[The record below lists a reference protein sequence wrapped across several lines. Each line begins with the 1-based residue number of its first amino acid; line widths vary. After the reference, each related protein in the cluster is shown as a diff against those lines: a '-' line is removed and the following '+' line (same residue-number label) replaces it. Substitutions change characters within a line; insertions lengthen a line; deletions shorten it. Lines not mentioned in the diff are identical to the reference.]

1 MMFRS
6 VDEGMRSLWWPWL
19 ILAVTLPLAAGDLR
33 LSGLVV
39 DENNTPVAQA
49 RVLAR
54 PADSP
59 GAAPARALTNLKGA
73 FALSVP
79 AEGFYSV
86 EIDCDGYF
94 RLQEQRVRVAEA
106 APVMTFVLNRA
117 RELYQSLDVPA
128 QLAEIDPDRTT
139 REKRLSENQIISIP
153 YPATNSVRNAL
164 RLMPGVV
171 QDMRG
176 GLHVDGAAED
186 QVMYTLDGFNIS
198 DPLTGKFE
206 SRLSVES
213 VRSLELST
221 GRVAAEYGKGSAGA
235 VEVKTIMGTD
245 RMRYSA
251 TNFVPGIENHKGL
264 QVGNWTPR
272 LGVSG
277 PIRRGRAWFSDSIDL
292 QYDRNVVEEL
302 PKGADSS
309 VSWRW
314 SNLLR
319 GQVNVTPS
327 NILFTG
333 LLVNWWQARRT
344 GLSVLDPI
352 ESTIDRRSRQWFF
365 HIKDQIYLG
374 GRGALAEV
382 GYAANR
388 TFGRELPQGYGFSA
402 MTTEGRRGYHYVDAI
417 RTSARDQWI
426 GNVFLPPLADG
437 LHRVKAGMDLNR
449 VAYGQNA
456 RRTGYGVYGEGQ
468 RLTRRVRF
476 SGNGAF
482 ARSTYETSAYVQ
494 DSWRVRPSL
503 LVDLGLRYDRDGLV
517 SNNNVSPRLGF
528 GWSPWGGTSTRIS
541 GGWGVVY
548 DASSLRL
555 FTRPL
560 DQFSVTEYF
569 DPSGAMVRGP
579 AIAAFAIDPGLAL
592 RSPRYQTWSLGLER
606 KLPGN
611 FMLRAEWLR
620 RRGQNGFTYA
630 GVPQPVAPAPVLAL
644 YPRPVIDVIY
654 TLGNSRRDV
663 YDSFSAVVRR
673 SFRGQYEF
681 MAAYTR
687 SRALSNAVT
696 DIAVDDPVIV
706 SNNVGPMPW
715 DAPHRF
721 QTWGYLPTPFKKWS
735 VAYMVDVRNGFPFSV
750 QDDTGRLV
758 ESINSRRF
766 PMFFEANLHIERKLS
781 LRRHFFALRVG
792 CNNFTGRRNPTTVNA
807 NTSSPNFLQYYGG
820 QGRTLNFRIRWLG
833 KVDR

>member
-1 MMFRS
+1 MVAGTHS
-6 VDEGMRSLWWPWL
+6 GWLGL
-19 ILAVTLPLAAGDLR
+19 ILAVAFPLAAADLR

-49 RVLAR
+49 RVIVR
-54 PADSP
+54 PAGNP
-59 GAAPARALTNLKGA
+59 AAAPIRAVTNLKGA
-73 FALSVP
+73 FALPVAAP
-79 AEGFYSV
+79 GEYRV
-86 EIDCDGYF
+86 EVDCDGYF
-94 RLQEQRVRVAEA
+94 RLQDRHVEVGNR
-106 APVMTFVLNRA
+106 APDLTFVLNHT

-128 QLAEIDPDRTT
+128 QLAEIDVDRTV
-139 REKRLSENQIISIP
+139 REKRLSENQVLSIP

-171 QDMRG
+171 QDSRG

-213 VRSLELST
+213 VRSLELTT
-221 GRVAAEYGKGSAGA
+221 GRFSAEYGKGSAGA
-235 VEVKTIMGTD
+235 VEVKTIMGAD
-245 RMRYSA
+245 KIRYSA

-264 QVGNWTPR
+264 QIGNWTPR

-277 PIRRGRAWFSDSIDL
+277 PIKRGRAWFSDSIDA

-302 PKGADSS
+302 PKGHDSS

-319 GQVNVTPS
+319 GQVNITPS
-327 NILFTG
+327 NILFSG
-333 LLVNWWQARRT
+333 ILVNWWQARRT
-344 GLSVLDPI
+344 GLSIMDPL
-352 ESTIDRRSRQWFF
+352 ETTIDRRSRQWFF
-365 HIKDQIYLG
+365 HLKDQIYLG

-388 TFGRELPQGYGFSA
+388 TFGRELPQAYGMMA
-402 MTTEGRRGYHYVDAI
+402 MTIEGKRGSHYVDAA
-417 RTSARDQWI
+417 RKSSRDQWI
-426 GNVFLPPLADG
+426 ANVFLPPMGGG
-437 LHRVKAGMDLNR
+437 LHRVKTGVDLDR
-449 VAYGQNA
+449 VSYSQDA
-456 RRTGYGVYGEGQ
+456 RRTGYGVYSQNG
-468 RLTRRVRF
+468 LLSRRVVF
-476 SGNGAF
+476 GGNGGF
-482 ARSTYETSAYVQ
+482 ARATYETSAYVQ

-503 LVDLGLRYDRDGLV
+503 LVDLGLRFDRDGLV
-517 SNNNVSPRLGF
+517 SNNNLSPRFGF
-528 GWSPWGGTSTRIS
+528 GWSPFGSVNTRIS
-541 GGWGVVY
+541 GGFAVVY

-560 DQFSVTEYF
+560 DQFSITEYF
-569 DPSGAMVRGP
+569 DMSGAMVRGP
-579 AIAAFAIDPGLAL
+579 AVSVFTIDPAL
-592 RSPRYQTWSLGLER
+592 HLHSPRYQSWSLGLER
-606 KLPGN
+606 RLPGN
-611 FMLRAEWLR
+611 AMLRVDWVR
-620 RRGQNGFTYA
+620 RRGRDGFTYA
-630 GVPQPVAPAPVLAL
+630 GVPEPVAVPAPVFARFADPLFDA
-644 YPRPVIDVIY
+644 VY

-696 DIAVDDPVIV
+696 DVAVDDPVIV

-721 QTWGYLPTPFKKWS
+721 QTWGYLPTPLRRWS
-735 VAYMVDVRNGFPFSV
+735 VAYLLDARNGFPFSI

-766 PMFFEANLHIERKLS
+766 PLFFEANVHLERKLS
-781 LRRHFFALRVG
+781 LKRHFWALRVG
-792 CNNFTGRRNPTTVNA
+792 CNNITGRRNPTVVNA
-807 NTSSPNFLQYYGG
+807 NTSSPNFLQYYGA

-833 KVDR
+833 RVDR